1 MGRGVVAAVVLGFA
15 LAAGTASAGDAD
27 KASQKIGGQQFD
39 IPDPTTGG
47 RPGEIYTQICA
58 ACHDQGVAGAPQ
70 RILFSYMSPQSIYRA
85 LKDGKMQEQGSSLSD
100 AEKVAVAEF
109 LTRKKIGAAT
119 DDPEPPMCTGKAA
132 AFDTNEPPPFPNW
145 GLSPG
150 NTRFEPT
157 KVAGIDKANVGK
169 LHLKWAVSF
178 PNAAQVRSQPALA
191 GGAVYIGSH
200 NGAVYALDRATG
212 CARWIY
218 QAGSEV
224 RTGIAVTPWKAGDA
238 NAKPIVYFGD
248 VLAFVYAVDAK
259 TGKLVWRTRADEHPS
274 ATVTGAPTVHDNTV
288 YFPVSGMEGIR
299 PADPNYECC
308 TARGA
313 VVAYDAA
320 TGAVKWKTYTLD
332 TPKPA
337 GTNAKGTKRFSP
349 SGVSVWNSPTIDVKR
364 HQLYVGT
371 GANSSSPSTDTS
383 DAIMAMDLD
392 TGKVKWVFQGTKGDA
407 GNLACLSVDKTSCP
421 TENGPDYD
429 FGAGEMLATLP
440 DGRDIVLAGEKSGD
454 VFGIDPD
461 TGKLVWHQ
469 KPGRGG
475 IIGGVH
481 FSIAT
486 NKDTVFVPINDAFD
500 VMHDGSKYKDPAH
513 PGLYAFDAATG
524 KPVWSKPSD
533 PAWCEGL
540 KGCTIGFSQAITATP
555 DLVFA
560 GNNDGLMRAYDAKTG
575 DVVWKVDTKTPVKT
589 VNGVEKHGGS
599 FGGGAGPV
607 LYKGMLFVS
616 SGYSL
621 AGAFPG
627 NVLLAYDV
635 K

>member
-15 LAAGTASAGDAD
+15 LAAGSASAGDAD

-39 IPDPTTGG
+39 IPDPATGG

-85 LKDGKMQEQGSSLSD
+85 LKDGKMQEQGSNLTD

-119 DDPEPPMCTGKAA
+119 DDPEPPACQGKAA
-132 AFDTNEPPPFPNW
+132 QFDANEPPPFPNW

-157 KVAGIDKANVGK
+157 KMAGIDKVNVGK

-224 RTGIAVTPWKAGDA
+224 RTGIAVTPWKAGDTKV
-238 NAKPIVYFGD
+238 KPLVYFGD

-274 ATVTGAPTVHDNTV
+274 ATVTGAPTVYGNTV

-313 VVAYDAA
+313 VVAYDTA

-371 GANSSSPSTDTS
+371 GANSTSPATDTS

-392 TGKVKWVFQGTKGDA
+392 TGKVMWVFQGTKGDA

-429 FGAGEMLATLP
+429 FGAGSMLATLP

-461 TGKLVWHQ
+461 TGKIIWHQ

-500 VMHDGSKYKDPAH
+500 VMHDGSKYKDPAQ

-524 KPVWSKPSD
+524 KPVWAMPSE
-533 PAWCEGL
+533 PAWCANL
-540 KGCTIGFSQAITATP
+540 KGCTIGYSQAITATP

-560 GNNDGLMRAYDAKTG
+560 GNNDGLMRAFDAKTG
-575 DVVWKVDTKTPVKT
+575 EVVWKVDTKTPVKT